1 MILAI
6 STRSVEVTFMI
17 RTFVAVDLPES
28 FVGMIAEIQQEFGGI
43 NVKLVDPK
51 QVHIT
56 LKFLGDVQENSIPD
70 ICNALSSIECEPF
83 SATIRGVG
91 AFPKPSYARVVYV
104 GASPKEAFKRLHA
117 EVERVLKPLGFKKE
131 KRAFTPHA
139 TIARVKNIP
148 DAQRKKLVGVI
159 ESQSLIEVGKMAVG
173 TIKLKKSI
181 LTPEGAIHETLT
193 EVYL

>member
-1 MILAI
+1 
-6 STRSVEVTFMI
+6 MI

-28 FVGMIAEIQQEFGGI
+28 FVGVIAEIQQEFGGI

-56 LKFLGDVQENSIPD
+56 LRFLGDVQEKSIPD
-70 ICNALSSIECEPF
+70 ICDALSSIECKPF
-83 SATIRGVG
+83 SATIHGVG

-104 GASPKEAFKRLHA
+104 GASPKEAFKRLYA
-117 EVERVLKPLGFKKE
+117 EVERVLKPLGFKNE

-148 DAQRKKLVGVI
+148 DDQRKKLVGII
-159 ESQSLIEVGKMAVG
+159 ESQSLIEVGTMTVG
-173 TIKLKKSI
+173 AIKLKKSI